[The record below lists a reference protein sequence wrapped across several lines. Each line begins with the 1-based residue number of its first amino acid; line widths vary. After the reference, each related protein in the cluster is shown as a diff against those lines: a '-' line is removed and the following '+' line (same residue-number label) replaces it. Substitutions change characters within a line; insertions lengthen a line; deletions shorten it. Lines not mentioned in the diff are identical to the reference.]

1 MQTIQPDY
9 EQVQEL
15 LPESVQQIASL
26 IGFPATSKLI
36 QQFGGVQFRIGKGLR
51 SSGQRRIALLQE
63 TLTPE
68 QVALLMQHFSGEDL
82 YIPRCQD
89 AWREWRNRCFLAEIE
104 QLKAEGESLTMALTL
119 LCPKY
124 GIAATRAWELL
135 RERDQQEQFV
145 EQRSLF

>member
-135 RERDQQEQFV
+135 RAGQVPSGGEQP
-145 EQRSLF
+145 SLF

>member
-68 QVALLMQHFSGEDL
+68 HVALLMQHFSGEDL

-135 RERDQQEQFV
+135 RAGQAPSGGEQP
-145 EQRSLF
+145 SLF

>member
-1 MQTIQPDY
+1 MQTLHPDY

-89 AWREWRNRCFLAEIE
+89 AWRAWRNRCFLAEIE

-135 RERDQQEQFV
+135 RPRHSSCDSEQP
-145 EQRSLF
+145 SLL

>member
-36 QQFGGVQFRIGKGLR
+36 RQFGGVQFRIGKGLR

-135 RERDQQEQFV
+135 RAGQAPSGGEQP
-145 EQRSLF
+145 SLF

>member
-68 QVALLMQHFSGEDL
+68 QVSLLMQHFSGEDL

-89 AWREWRNRCFLAEIE
+89 AWREWRNRCFLTEIE

-135 RERDQQEQFV
+135 RTGQAPSAGQQP
-145 EQRSLF
+145 SLF

>member
-135 RERDQQEQFV
+135 RTGQAPSGGEQP
-145 EQRSLF
+145 SLF

>member
-36 QQFGGVQFRIGKGLR
+36 RQFGGVQFRIGKGLR

-135 RERDQQEQFV
+135 RAGQAPSAGQQP
-145 EQRSLF
+145 SLF

>member
-135 RERDQQEQFV
+135 RAGQAPSSGEQP
-145 EQRSLF
+145 SLF

>member
-26 IGFPATSKLI
+26 IVLPATSKLI

-89 AWREWRNRCFLAEIE
+89 ARMPGCQAR
-104 QLKAEGESLTMALTL
+104 MAQPL
-119 LCPKY
+119 LS
-124 GIAATRAWELL
+124 GG
-135 RERDQQEQFV
+135 D
-145 EQRSLF
+145 

>member
-1 MQTIQPDY
+1 MQTIHPDY

-63 TLTPE
+63 ALTPE

-89 AWREWRNRCFLAEIE
+89 AWREWRNRCFLADIDR
-104 QLKAEGESLTMALTL
+104 LKAEGESLTMALTL

-135 RERDQQEQFV
+135 RPRQASCDSEQP
-145 EQRSLF
+145 SLF

>member
-68 QVALLMQHFSGEDL
+68 QVTLLMQHFSGEDL

-135 RERDQQEQFV
+135 RAGQAPSGGEQP
-145 EQRSLF
+145 SLF

>member
-135 RERDQQEQFV
+135 RTGQAPSCGEQP
-145 EQRSLF
+145 SLF

>member
-135 RERDQQEQFV
+135 RVGQAPSGGEQP
-145 EQRSLF
+145 SLF

>member
-1 MQTIQPDY
+1 MQTLQPDY

-36 QQFGGVQFRIGKGLR
+36 RQFGGVQFRIGKGLR
-51 SSGQRRIALLQE
+51 SAGQRRIALLQE

-82 YIPRCQD
+82 YIPRCQN
-89 AWREWRNRCFLAEIE
+89 AWREWRNRCFLAEIG

-135 RERDQQEQFV
+135 RGGQAPSAGQQP
-145 EQRSLF
+145 SLF

>member
-135 RERDQQEQFV
+135 RAGQAPSGGEQP
-145 EQRSLF
+145 SLF

>member
-26 IGFPATSKLI
+26 IGFSATSKLI

-135 RERDQQEQFV
+135 RTGQAPSCGEQP
-145 EQRSLF
+145 SLF